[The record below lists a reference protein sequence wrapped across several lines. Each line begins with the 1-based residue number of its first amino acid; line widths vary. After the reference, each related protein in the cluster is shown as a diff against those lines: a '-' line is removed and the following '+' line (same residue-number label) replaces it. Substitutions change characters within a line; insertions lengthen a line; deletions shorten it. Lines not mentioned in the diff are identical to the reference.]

1 MHGLDTLKLAED
13 VHHGFMVR
21 DLRIPG
27 KKRKKRAGL
36 EPDPGKSSTTVFC
49 PSTTSGI
56 TAASSGSLEP

>member
-1 MHGLDTLKLAED
+1 MAED
-13 VHHGFMVR
+13 LHHGFMIR

-27 KKRKKRAGL
+27 KKRAGL